1 MFTQNILS
9 NKIRVVTAPVPSVDS
24 VTVLVLFAAGSRY
37 EDQKINGIA
46 HFLEHMFFKGA
57 KKYKT
62 PKDVS
67 LAVDRLGGM
76 FNAFTDKEYVGYY
89 IRLASEYTET
99 AFDILSD
106 MLLYP
111 TFPHEEIDKERGVI
125 LEEMNM
131 YQDSPSQQIFW
142 DFERHLLGDQPIGW
156 DEIGTKELITTVT
169 QADFNAYKDHFYTPD
184 NMVVS
189 VAGNVT
195 AEQVRDLTEKYFGS
209 MKGIKERDYVPFD
222 SSKMSQDKVSIRVKD
237 TDQAHLMMGIT
248 GCTLHQKDRVIQKLI
263 SIALGGNS
271 SSRMFQH
278 LREEK
283 GLCYYIHTGGS
294 SYHDTGTFYA
304 KAGITV
310 GKIEEAL
317 PAIAEEFRTMLTE
330 YSMTQEELDIA
341 KSYFKGTLVLSLE
354 DTESLAHYAGK
365 EWLLKDKISTIEEL
379 KTQVEVVTLEDV
391 AHFVKIWFQRP
402 EFFLSVIGPYAD
414 KEEVFYNCIK

>member
-37 EDQKINGIA
+37 EDLKINGIA

-89 IRLASEYTET
+89 IRLASEHTET

-111 TFPHEEIDKERGVI
+111 AFPHEEINKERGVI

-131 YQDSPSQQIFW
+131 YQDAPAQQIFW

-156 DEIGTKELITTVT
+156 DEIGTKELINTVT
-169 QADFNAYKDHFYTPD
+169 QDDFNAYKEHFYTPD

-195 AEQVRDLTEKYFGS
+195 SQQVKELTEKYFGS
-209 MKGIKERDYVPFD
+209 MEGTKQRSYVPFD
-222 SSKMSQDKVSIRVKD
+222 ESKIPEKKVSIRVKD
-237 TDQAHLMMGIT
+237 TDQAHLMIGIR
-248 GCTLHQKDRVIQKLI
+248 GCTLHDKDRMIQKLL

-310 GKIEEAL
+310 NKIEEAL
-317 PAIAEEFRTMLTE
+317 PAIAEEFRKMLSE
-330 YSMTQEELDIA
+330 YSITQEELDIA

-365 EWLLKDKISTIEEL
+365 EWLLKDKITTIDEL
-379 KTQVEVVTLEDV
+379 KSQVEAITLNDIAE
-391 AHFVKIWFQRP
+391 FVKTWFKKP
-402 EFFLSVIGPYAD
+402 EFYLSVIGPYAG
-414 KEEVFYNCIK
+414 KEETFYNCIK

>member
-1 MFTQNILS
+1 MFHQYTLP
-9 NKIRVVTAPVPSVDS
+9 NKIRIVTAPVPSVDS

-37 EDQKINGIA
+37 EDIKINGIA

-89 IRLASEYTET
+89 IRLASEHVET

-131 YQDSPSQQIFW
+131 YQDAPAQQIFW
-142 DFERHLLGDQPIGW
+142 DFERHMLGNQPIGW
-156 DEIGTKELITTVT
+156 DEIGTKKLITTVT
-169 QADFNAYKDHFYTPD
+169 QDDFNAYKESFYTPD

-195 AEQVRDLTEKYFGS
+195 PEQVQHLTEKYFGEMRGEKKRS
-209 MKGIKERDYVPFD
+209 YVSFD
-222 SSKMSQDKVSIRVKD
+222 EALISEKKVSIRVKD
-237 TDQAHLMMGIT
+237 TDQAHLMLGIRGT
-248 GCTLHQKDRVIQKLI
+248 TLHEKERVIQKII
-263 SIALGGNS
+263 SIVLGGNS

-283 GLCYYIHTGGS
+283 GLCYYIHTGSS

-304 KAGITV
+304 KAGVTV
-310 GKIEEAL
+310 SKIEEAL
-317 PAIAEEFRTMLTE
+317 PAIAAEFRAILSELSITE
-330 YSMTQEELDIA
+330 EELQIA
-341 KSYFKGTLVLSLE
+341 KNYFKGTLVLSLE

-365 EWLLKDKISTIEEL
+365 EWLLKDKIASVESLKAEVDAITRDDIIRFIE
-379 KTQVEVVTLEDV
+379 V
-391 AHFVKIWFQRP
+391 HFRSP
-402 EFFLSVIGPYAD
+402 EFFLSVIGPYD
-414 KEEVFYNCIK
+414 GKEEVFFNCIK

>member
-1 MFTQNILS
+1 MFIQRTLPNT
-9 NKIRVVTAPVPSVDS
+9 IRLAVSPTTSVDS

-37 EDQKINGIA
+37 EDIRINGIA

-67 LAVDRLGGM
+67 LAVDRLGGV

-106 MLLYP
+106 MLLEA
-111 TFPHEEIDKERGVI
+111 TFPHEEIEKERGVI

-131 YQDSPSQQIFW
+131 YQDAPAQQIFW
-142 DFERHLLGDQPIGW
+142 DFERHLFGYQPIGW

-169 QADFNAYKDHFYTPD
+169 QDDFITYKQQFYTPD
-184 NMVVS
+184 NMVIS

-195 AEQVRDLTEKYFGS
+195 VERVEELTQKYFGS
-209 MKGIKERDYVPFD
+209 MKGTKQKSYVAFDETKIPKE
-222 SSKMSQDKVSIRVKD
+222 KVSIRVKD
-237 TDQAHLMMGIT
+237 TDQAHLIMGVRA
-248 GCTLHQKDRVIQKLI
+248 CTLHDEDRIMQKLI

-294 SYHDTGTFYA
+294 SYHDTGSFYA
-304 KAGITV
+304 KAGVTV
-310 GKIEEAL
+310 SKIEEAL
-317 PAIAEEFRTMLTE
+317 PAIAREFRTMLSQYAMTE
-330 YSMTQEELDIA
+330 EELQIA
-341 KSYFKGTLVLSLE
+341 KSYYKGTLVLSLE
-354 DTESLAHYAGK
+354 DTESLAHYSGT
-365 EWLLKDKISTIEEL
+365 EWLLKDKITTVEEL
-379 KTQVEVVTLEDV
+379 KARIDAVTLDDI
-391 AHFVKIWFQRP
+391 AHFIEKRFQNID
-402 EFFLSVIGPYAD
+402 FSLSIIGPYEG